1 MKRKFKTAIPR
12 RKRSLVKGFLA
23 GAVGG
28 LAGAAAK
35 ATGEILYPPRTQGQ
49 IPPPAVLLNRIS
61 NQPLTEHEEEVSV
74 RAIHW
79 GFGAL
84 VGGVYGA
91 LAEYAPAVTG
101 RYGINFGVTLC
112 GITHAAALPLMG
124 LTEKPE
130 DQPTREHASELMTHA
145 VYGVTT
151 EVVRRVT
158 RKLL

>member
-1 MKRKFKTAIPR
+1 MKRKFQTVLPR
-12 RKRSLVKGFLA
+12 RRKKSLVKGFLA

-35 ATGEILYPPRTQGQ
+35 ATGERLYPPRTQGQ
-49 IPPPAVLLNRIS
+49 ILPSAVLVNRIADH
-61 NQPLTEHEEEVSV
+61 PLSEHEEEITT

-91 LAEYAPAVTG
+91 LAEYAPTVTG

-124 LTEKPE
+124 L
-130 DQPTREHASELMTHA
+130 
-145 VYGVTT
+145 
-151 EVVRRVT
+151 
-158 RKLL
+158 